1 MSNLTPAIAV
11 LDRGSDNVFG
21 LVEALENAGASVDV
35 TTDRDVLMNA
45 DGMIVTG
52 DIDAAAAMARL
63 RETRGDEIIERRLS
77 GGRPV
82 LGVGVGMHIL
92 FDTVVM
98 DGAETAVLGQWPGA
112 VSEIDGANAPTS
124 VVVEAGPNSRLF
136 DGLSGELFVV
146 DSPLAA
152 TEWTLEVYGAFQ
164 PPVVSYATN
173 GERFIAAVENG
184 PLSAVLFLPERSGD
198 AGVRLLRNWLG
209 TLTPR
214 KTT

>member
-1 MSNLTPAIAV
+1 VPHTALAIAV
-11 LDRGSDNVFG
+11 LDLGSDDVEM
-21 LVEALENAGASVDV
+21 LVSALKAAGATV
-35 TTDRDVLMNA
+35 TVTADRDAVMNA
-45 DGMIVTG
+45 DGLIVTG
-52 DIDAAAAMARL
+52 DTDFAAAMSRL
-63 RETRGDEIIERRLS
+63 RETRGDEVIERRLS

-92 FDTVVM
+92 FDGHSHGGLTT
-98 DGAETAVLGQWPGA
+98 DGLGQWPG
-112 VSEIDGANAPTS
+112 T
-124 VVVEAGPNSRLF
+124 VVEIS
-136 DGLSGELFVV
+136 SGELPARLSVQSPEASTLFAGLGGHEFLFN
-146 DSPLAA
+146 SPLAA

-184 PLSAVLFLPERSGD
+184 PLSAVEFHPERSGD
-198 AGVRLLRNWLG
+198 AGLQLLRNWRG